1 VIHPT
6 AEVEEGARVGAGT
19 RIWRQAHV
27 RTGAVIGAEC
37 NLGMGVFVDVDV
49 VIGNR
54 CKLQNRVSVYKGV
67 TIEDGV
73 FVGPHATFTNDKTPR
88 AVTPDGEVAT
98 DEDWTVVPTLVREG
112 AAIGAGAVLVPGI
125 TIGRWAMIA
134 AGAVVTRDVPDHG
147 LVMGNPAR
155 LRGYVCACGRRL
167 SVRGEAFHCHHCNR
181 TYALPPL
188 PEQP

>member
-6 AEVEEGARVGAGT
+6 AEVEEGARVGEGT

-98 DEDWTVVPTLVREG
+98 DDDWTVVPTLVREG
-112 AAIGAGAVLVPGI
+112 AAIGAGAVVVPGI
-125 TIGRWAMIA
+125 TIGRWAMVA

-167 SVRGEAFHCHHCNR
+167 GARGEAFHCAHCDR
-181 TYALPPL
+181 TYGLPPL

>member
-6 AEVEEGARVGAGT
+6 AEVEEGARVGEGT

-112 AAIGAGAVLVPGI
+112 AAIGAGAVVVPGI

-167 SVRGEAFHCHHCNR
+167 STRGEAFHCAHCDR
-181 TYALPPL
+181 AYGLPPL
-188 PEQP
+188 PELP

>member
-1 VIHPT
+1 
-6 AEVEEGARVGAGT
+6 
-19 RIWRQAHV
+19 
-27 RTGAVIGAEC
+27 
-37 NLGMGVFVDVDV
+37 
-49 VIGNR
+49 
-54 CKLQNRVSVYKGV
+54 
-67 TIEDGV
+67 V

-112 AAIGAGAVLVPGI
+112 AAIGAGAVVVPGI

-167 SVRGEAFHCHHCNR
+167 STRGEAFHCAHCDR
-181 TYALPPL
+181 AYGLPPL
-188 PEQP
+188 PELP